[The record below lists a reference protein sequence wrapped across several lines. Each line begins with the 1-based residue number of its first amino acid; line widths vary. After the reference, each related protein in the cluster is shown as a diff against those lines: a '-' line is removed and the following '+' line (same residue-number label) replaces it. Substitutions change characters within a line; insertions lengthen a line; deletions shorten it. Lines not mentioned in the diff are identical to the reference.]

1 MPVIVSTPTPQ
12 APPASFVLT
21 RGVNPV
27 SSVDMFAATRMYH
40 RGRRGI
46 LRRRR
51 VPNMT
56 DLTANLVVYT
66 PMMKS
71 DGGLTTLSKAVDP
84 DEMPD
89 WQRRLMQT
97 GAISGLIAAPVAT
110 AAALRSAR
118 RNEGGVPRDIARTV
132 APRIRNEKV
141 RNKTLRAIAALDAP
155 VSRKAKAAA
164 LAAGAGAV
172 GLQGVATGSDL
183 LVTRMMAG
191 KDKEKH

>member
-1 MPVIVSTPTPQ
+1 MPIIVSTPPPQ
-12 APPASFVLT
+12 AQPASFVLT
-21 RGVNPV
+21 RRINPV

-71 DGGLTTLSKAVDP
+71 DGGLTILSKAVDP

-97 GAISGLIAAPVAT
+97 GAISGLVAAPVAT
-110 AAALRSAR
+110 VAALRSAR
-118 RNEGGVPRDIARTV
+118 RNEGGMPRDIARAV
-132 APRIRNEKV
+132 APRIRNQKV
-141 RNKTLRAIAALDAP
+141 RTKALRAIAALDTP
-155 VSRKAKAAA
+155 VSRKAKMAA

-183 LVTRMMAG
+183 LVTRMMAS